1 MKLCKEDSVI
11 PISLAMTLRLG
22 EVKQLA
28 GHFAAHLW
36 QRQNLKPGLPDF
48 KADALSSYLLM

>member
-1 MKLCKEDSVI
+1 MKLCKEDGII

-28 GHFAAHLW
+28 GYFAARLW

-48 KADALSSYLLM
+48 TADALSSCLLM